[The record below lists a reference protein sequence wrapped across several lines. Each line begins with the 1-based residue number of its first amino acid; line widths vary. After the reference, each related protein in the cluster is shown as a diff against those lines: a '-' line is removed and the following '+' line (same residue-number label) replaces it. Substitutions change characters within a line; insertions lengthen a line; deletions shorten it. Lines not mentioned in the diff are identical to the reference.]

1 MFIGTYLNKNVG
13 SYFRYRKTIPYTRD
27 KNITRTEII
36 LRDTDSL
43 KKIIEIKIK
52 YKYMYEAFDEY
63 HGIPLEMVV

>member
-1 MFIGTYLNKNVG
+1 MWSHILGIE
-13 SYFRYRKTIPYTRD
+13 RKFLILEI

-43 KKIIEIKIK
+43 KKIIANKIK

-63 HGIPLEMVV
+63 TMECH